1 MKSITEQIKKGITA
15 HHGKLERVGA
25 GRSLFSIPA
34 TNTFI
39 YFRYSKILGQSR
51 PYAFF
56 GLRKQDVDLARGG
69 NLYLCFVTDMPNE
82 VFLIPF
88 ADFESCYDYTHVG
101 SDGQYK
107 TMIFFKEDGA
117 ELYIP
122 QSARFN
128 AEAYR
133 GLDGLFAGPDAARA
147 PEIDHAG
154 AQTLLGVIGSLK
166 GHSIWFPKNDLDKI
180 DFGMVDRSNLCRSL
194 PSFGSTADAIL
205 KEIDVIWLSGSRL
218 AAIFEVEHST
228 PIYSGLLRISDILIS
243 SANAV
248 DAKIVAEQ
256 ERRDAFQRQVRR
268 PTFQKHKLDEKVS
281 FISYQNVWQWSQIL
295 RGKTA

>member
-1 MKSITEQIKKGITA
+1 MKSVTERIKAKIVA
-15 HHGKLERVGA
+15 RHGKLDRVGN
-25 GRSLFSIPA
+25 GRSLFSIPS
-34 TNTFI
+34 TNTFV
-39 YFRYSKILGQSR
+39 YFRYSKILGKSR

-69 NLYLCFVTDMPNE
+69 NLYLCFVTDNPDEM
-82 VFLIPF
+82 FLIPF
-88 ADFESCYDYTHVG
+88 ADFESCYDYTRVG

-107 TMIFFKEDGA
+107 TMVLFKEGGA

-133 GLDGLFAGPDAARA
+133 GLDGLLAGPEATHA

-154 AQTLLGVIGSLK
+154 AQTLLGVIGALK
-166 GHSIWFPKNDLDKI
+166 GHSIWYPKNDLDRI
-180 DFGMVDRSNLCRSL
+180 DLGLVGDSNLCRGL

-205 KEIDVIWLSGSRL
+205 KEIDVIWLSDSRVT
-218 AAIFEVEHST
+218 AIFEVEHST
-228 PIYSGLLRISDILIS
+228 PIYSGLLRINDILIS

-248 DAKIVAEQ
+248 DAKIVAQQ
-256 ERRDAFQRQVRR
+256 ERRDAFQRQVQR
-268 PTFQKHKLDEKVS
+268 PTFQAHKLDEKVS
-281 FISYQNVWQWSQIL
+281 FISYQNVWQWSQTL
-295 RGKTA
+295 RGKAA

>member
-1 MKSITEQIKKGITA
+1 MKEITAQIKAEITA
-15 HHGKLERVGA
+15 RHGKLERVGD
-25 GRSLFSIPA
+25 GRSMFSIPA
-34 TNTFI
+34 TNTFV
-39 YFRYSKILGQSR
+39 YFRYSKIMGKVR

-69 NLYLCFVTDMPNE
+69 NLYLCLVTDNPDEM
-82 VFLIPF
+82 FLIPF
-88 ADFESCYDYTHVG
+88 ADFESCYDYTRVG

-107 TMIFFKEDGA
+107 TMIFFKDDGA

-133 GLDGLFAGPDAARA
+133 GLDGLFAGPEAAHA

-180 DFGMVDRSNLCRSL
+180 DLGLIGDSNLCRGL

-205 KEIDVIWLSGSRL
+205 KEIDVIWLSGGRL
-218 AAIFEVEHST
+218 TAIFEVEHST
-228 PIYSGLLRISDILIS
+228 PIYSGLLRINDILIS

-268 PTFQKHKLDEKVS
+268 PTFRAHKLDERVS
-281 FISYQNVWQWSQIL
+281 FISYQNIWQWSQML
-295 RGKTA
+295 RGKST

>member
-1 MKSITEQIKKGITA
+1 MKPITTRMKAKITA
-15 HHGKLERVGA
+15 RLGKLDRVGNS
-25 GRSLFSIPA
+25 GSLFSTPA
-34 TNTFI
+34 TNTFV
-39 YFRYSKILGQSR
+39 YFRYSKILGEKR

-56 GLRKQDVDLARGG
+56 GLRKMDVDLARGG
-69 NLYLCFVTDMPNE
+69 NLYLCLVTDMPDG

-107 TMIFFKEDGA
+107 TLIYFKDDGA

-133 GLDGLFAGPDAARA
+133 GLDGLLAGPEAAHA

-154 AQTLLGVIGSLK
+154 AQTLLGVIGALK
-166 GHSIWFPKNDLDKI
+166 GHSIWYPKSDLDRI
-180 DFGMVDRSNLCRSL
+180 DLGLVGDSNLCRGL

-205 KEIDVIWLSGSRL
+205 KEIDVIWLSDNHL

-228 PIYSGLLRISDILIS
+228 PIYSGLLRINDILIS

-248 DAKIVAEQ
+248 DAKIVAQQ
-256 ERRDAFQRQVRR
+256 ERRDAFQRQVQR
-268 PTFQKHKLDEKVS
+268 PTFRAHKLDKKVS
-281 FISYQNVWQWSQIL
+281 FISYQNVWQWSQAL
-295 RGKTA
+295 RGKAA

>member
-1 MKSITEQIKKGITA
+1 MNNITEQIKAEITA
-15 HHGKLERVGA
+15 RHGKLERVGD

-34 TNTFI
+34 ANAFV
-39 YFRYSKILGQSR
+39 YFRYSKILGKAR

-69 NLYLCFVTDMPNE
+69 NLYLCLVTDNPDD

-88 ADFESCYDYTHVG
+88 ADFESCYDYTRVG
-101 SDGQYK
+101 GDDQYK

-133 GLDGLFAGPDAARA
+133 DLDVLLAGPEVAHA

-154 AQTLLGVIGSLK
+154 AQTLLGIIGSLK
-166 GHSIWFPKNDLDKI
+166 GHSIWHPKNDLDKI
-180 DFGMVDRSNLCRSL
+180 DLGLVGRSSVCRSL
-194 PSFGSTADAIL
+194 PSFGSTTDAIL
-205 KEIDVIWLSGSRL
+205 KEIDVIWLSGSRDRDFGSGTQHADL
-218 AAIFEVEHST
+218 FRFVANQRHSHFVRKRGRCENCRGTGTAGRLSAASST
-228 PIYSGLLRISDILIS
+228 PDFPNTQTR
-243 SANAV
+243 
-248 DAKIVAEQ
+248 
-256 ERRDAFQRQVRR
+256 
-268 PTFQKHKLDEKVS
+268 
-281 FISYQNVWQWSQIL
+281 
-295 RGKTA
+295 